1 MAMDWMNL
9 TACDE
14 LLTRDQVAE
23 WLKIPPKRVYELPV
37 PKVRLGRRTIRWRK
51 ADIEEFISRR
61 VVD

>member
-1 MAMDWMNL
+1 MNV